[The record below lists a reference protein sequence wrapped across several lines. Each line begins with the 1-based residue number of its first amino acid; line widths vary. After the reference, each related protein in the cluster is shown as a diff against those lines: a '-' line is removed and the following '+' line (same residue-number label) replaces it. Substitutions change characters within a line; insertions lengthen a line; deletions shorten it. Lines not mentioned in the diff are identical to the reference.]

1 MADNLKAAGFAAGLT
16 PAEQKKIDA
25 FNKALAVHKELTNLP
40 ADVAQAKYN
49 KYTPSQQANL
59 VKNFGNEDPAV
70 KPERSLLGTAWHYT
84 GGAIGNALGYTGS
97 HILNGLNNV
106 SDFST
111 RLWRTVQISG
121 DQGVDL
127 DTAWT
132 IANDK
137 GDKVFSPNRIID
149 AKVKYGNDAVD
160 IAMRIASGE
169 APEVI
174 MKSAT
179 PDQVKYLKLAD
190 PTNKVIQGI
199 ADDQVDAARANFQD
213 TLDAVNASKYS
224 FGRFVANAITPGS
237 VEGSGLFY
245 KAVSG
250 TFDAAYRI
258 LADPL
263 LVAGKAK
270 RLYDVSKYALDVVVG
285 GNKVAEVFAKPQVVD
300 FWNTY
305 GAKLDELAKA
315 QVAKDPEAIAIAKA
329 QLHTIAPEFGDAV
342 IKSFLSTTDNA
353 IPVTNAATAKAFF
366 ENTKQL
372 DEMVKGSVG
381 RQRVLIP
388 RMNAARKLRINALTT
403 GRKVL
408 NIDEVGPK
416 LVGDYFFDGVATT
429 DGIAETVINNQKVIV
444 DKVTKAT
451 NFKGI
456 ARFSTAYIMYR
467 IDRAK
472 ASFTL
477 APMFKD
483 DVFDVMEEGASDKIY
498 RIAIMVMPKRESRL
512 IAEAFDSMDEV
523 GKRKD
528 VYYGLWSTVAE
539 LRGMN
544 TTMPGQ
550 QIVRYMTG
558 KGATVHSVNMSDE
571 AFAQKGALPSDF
583 NNFVSVPTIAE
594 LDRAAARNTLAQ
606 KFIGV
611 ANSDMASK
619 ATSAWSFLTLAG
631 PRYAIRN
638 AGEDL
643 MVNLAIGKSPW
654 GLAKSRMLETR
665 VNTYLAAA
673 LQADNAQVNWA
684 SNPLG
689 LVMRLVN
696 KKEIDETAG
705 KLTEIKMRFDAA
717 KVSLPKLKKE
727 LEATTDP
734 ATIKRLEAE
743 IASIKEEIKGGITE
757 QVREVF
763 ANTLTSGRLNSF
775 RRSMGLEPM
784 SLRDAELLKEQIK
797 YGDLENALSVASE
810 GGLNFVTG
818 NDYISRAV
826 NLARQTGVR
835 VHNLELSYPVGKFVK
850 KAGERGYKIQAVDPQ
865 DPASM
870 VTWMMRIGYYANDE
884 LGAIALAN
892 LDNEVE
898 FLKNARIWLKT
909 KNGQQFL
916 KDARLS
922 SDMDSEGIVRE
933 AFRRAKE
940 NFVKKDGT
948 TLNIDLLNK
957 IRVQDEFGN
966 WKVTGNLSLDDL
978 PTNSLDVPPAIVGP
992 TLIPAVDVEQMT
1004 ASVMTNGWT
1013 FLGLANA
1020 RLSRQP
1026 IVINEMLAIRKQFEK
1041 TGFDKAWIESYTR
1054 GIDPNNTTGIAI
1066 ATERA
1071 KRALAGIIE
1080 ERAMSQTLSY
1090 VDNPLIRT
1098 QLAFSSRNF
1107 ARFYRATED
1116 FYRRMYRVVKYNP
1129 EAIQKAALT
1138 YEGVTHS
1145 GWIQQDDQGE
1155 SYFVYPGIAP
1165 VYNAVQDTLEKLGIK
1180 QEFKVPFPIQFG
1192 AQLKMLTPSLNPD
1205 SLVPTFSGPIAGV
1218 SVTTVSSLVNIFNP
1232 GAADTIKGYALGKYA
1247 VDQPILSAILPAHI
1261 NRLYAAMNKDDRN
1274 SQYASAWRK
1283 AVTYLE
1289 AGGHGLPKRYD
1300 EAGQLIPP
1308 TAEEQEAYRL
1318 AVKNTTLGIL
1328 GMRFVFGFFAPA
1340 SPQVQ
1345 LKSDMAQ
1352 WISDNGRANFKQTW
1366 NKLLDQYPG
1375 DYDGAMAKWVELYPN
1390 QIPFTVTESEKKSIA
1405 MIRYSEEAGNFV
1417 NQNKEIFKNYPN
1429 AANFL
1434 IPHKS
1439 GFSWD
1444 AYQTMKEMGMLQNKR
1459 VDDYLREVQTASDL
1473 QQYYAKKNQFESSL
1487 KEATIDFERTQL
1499 RKQFE
1504 EWKTVF
1510 FAGRPLVSEELAQ
1523 GSQKAIKRLT
1533 TLDEL
1538 NAMLN
1543 DNINVRPKT
1552 EAQLRLMSNAYQNY
1566 RTERENYELSGMS
1579 DKMIAILKSD
1589 TIIKLR
1595 ELATYNENTQAAYD
1609 VLFGRLLG
1617 D

>member
-1 MADNLKAAGFAAGLT
+1 MKHL
-16 PAEQKKIDA
+16 
-25 FNKALAVHKELTNLP
+25 HK
-40 ADVAQAKYN
+40 
-49 KYTPSQQANL
+49 
-59 VKNFGNEDPAV
+59 
-70 KPERSLLGTAWHYT
+70 
-84 GGAIGNALGYTGS
+84 
-97 HILNGLNNV
+97 
-106 SDFST
+106 
-111 RLWRTVQISG
+111 
-121 DQGVDL
+121 
-127 DTAWT
+127 
-132 IANDK
+132 
-137 GDKVFSPNRIID
+137 
-149 AKVKYGNDAVD
+149 
-160 IAMRIASGE
+160 
-169 APEVI
+169 
-174 MKSAT
+174 
-179 PDQVKYLKLAD
+179 
-190 PTNKVIQGI
+190 
-199 ADDQVDAARANFQD
+199 
-213 TLDAVNASKYS
+213 
-224 FGRFVANAITPGS
+224 
-237 VEGSGLFY
+237 
-245 KAVSG
+245 
-250 TFDAAYRI
+250 
-258 LADPL
+258 
-263 LVAGKAK
+263 
-270 RLYDVSKYALDVVVG
+270 
-285 GNKVAEVFAKPQVVD
+285 
-300 FWNTY
+300 
-305 GAKLDELAKA
+305 
-315 QVAKDPEAIAIAKA
+315 
-329 QLHTIAPEFGDAV
+329 
-342 IKSFLSTTDNA
+342 
-353 IPVTNAATAKAFF
+353 
-366 ENTKQL
+366 
-372 DEMVKGSVG
+372 
-381 RQRVLIP
+381 RVLFHQT
-388 RMNAARKLRINALTT
+388 LT
-403 GRKVL
+403 
-408 NIDEVGPK
+408 D
-416 LVGDYFFDGVATT
+416 
-429 DGIAETVINNQKVIV
+429 
-444 DKVTKAT
+444 
-451 NFKGI
+451 
-456 ARFSTAYIMYR
+456 
-467 IDRAK
+467 
-472 ASFTL
+472 
-477 APMFKD
+477 
-483 DVFDVMEEGASDKIY
+483 
-498 RIAIMVMPKRESRL
+498 
-512 IAEAFDSMDEV
+512 
-523 GKRKD
+523 
-528 VYYGLWSTVAE
+528 
-539 LRGMN
+539 
-544 TTMPGQ
+544 
-550 QIVRYMTG
+550 
-558 KGATVHSVNMSDE
+558 
-571 AFAQKGALPSDF
+571 
-583 NNFVSVPTIAE
+583 FVSVPSISE

-606 KFIGV
+606 KFIGI
-611 ANSDMASK
+611 ANSDLASR

-673 LQADNAQVNWA
+673 LKADNAQVNWA

-696 KKEIDETAG
+696 KNEVNETAG
-705 KLTEIKMRFDAA
+705 KLTEIKTRFDAA
-717 KVSLPKLKKE
+717 KISLPKLKKE
-727 LEATTDP
+727 LDATTDP
-734 ATIKRLEAE
+734 ATIKRLETEIETIKAE
-743 IASIKEEIKGGITE
+743 LKGGMTE

-775 RRSMGLEPM
+775 RSSMGLPPM
-784 SLRDAELLKEQIK
+784 SLKDAELLKEQIK

-892 LDNEVE
+892 LDNEVA
-898 FLKNARIWLKT
+898 FMKNARVWLKT
-909 KNGQQFL
+909 KSGQQFL
-916 KDARLS
+916 SDARLS
-922 SDMDSEGIVRE
+922 SDMDSESIVRE

-957 IRVQDEFGN
+957 IRVEDEFGN

-1054 GIDPNNTTGIAI
+1054 GIDPTNTTGIAI

-1071 KRALAGIIE
+1071 KRGLASIIE
-1080 ERAMSQTLSY
+1080 ERAMSQTLAY

-1129 EAIQKAALT
+1129 EALQKAALT

-1155 SYFVYPGIAP
+1155 SYFIYPGIAP
-1165 VYNAVQDTLEKLGIK
+1165 VYNAVQDTLEKMGIK

-1192 AQLKMLTPSLNPD
+1192 AQVKMLTPSLNPD

-1247 VDQPILSAILPAHI
+1247 VDQPILSAIMPAHV
-1261 NRLYAAMNKDDRN
+1261 NRLLAAMNQDDRN

-1289 AGGHGLPKRYD
+1289 AAGHGLPKRYD

-1308 TAEEQEAYRL
+1308 TAQEQEAYRL
-1318 AVKNTTLGIL
+1318 AVKNTTLGVL

-1417 NQNKEIFKNYPN
+1417 NQNKELFKNYPN

-1434 IPHKS
+1434 IPHKT

-1444 AYQTMKEMGMLQNKR
+1444 AYKTMKDMG
-1459 VDDYLREVQTASDL
+1459 YAS
-1473 QQYYAKKNQFESSL
+1473 E
-1487 KEATIDFERTQL
+1487 
-1499 RKQFE
+1499 
-1504 EWKTVF
+1504 
-1510 FAGRPLVSEELAQ
+1510 
-1523 GSQKAIKRLT
+1523 
-1533 TLDEL
+1533 
-1538 NAMLN
+1538 
-1543 DNINVRPKT
+1543 
-1552 EAQLRLMSNAYQNY
+1552 
-1566 RTERENYELSGMS
+1566 
-1579 DKMIAILKSD
+1579 
-1589 TIIKLR
+1589 
-1595 ELATYNENTQAAYD
+1595 
-1609 VLFGRLLG
+1609 
-1617 D
+1617 